1 MRLIDGE
8 YEETRDNTASIVEG
22 LTAAGGP
29 LFPPNE
35 WFTDPGFDRP
45 SPISVT
51 ADGRVSGHIASW
63 ETDHIGLPPGT
74 KPPRSASDYSL
85 FKTGVLRTDS
95 GDDIHVGQLTL
106 AGGHASLK
114 ASAEEAV
121 KHYDDTA
128 SAVADVTVGEDEY
141 GIWVSGG
148 LRPDVTDEKVRALR
162 ASAPS
167 GDWRPVGGSLEL
179 VAVCQVNT
187 PGFPVARAMVAS
199 GEITALVAAGASTM
213 YDLQQE
219 SRVYEALRRT
229 EDRVEQLEAVIA
241 AGLGQKNRSKFIDD
255 DDDDDAEDT
264 REDEVDE
271 DDADLDEWEDT
282 PTDVE
287 SEDDAEVKPDAKD
300 DVPDKPVD
308 RRKAALRDRFRKV
321 AR

>member
-8 YEETRDNTASIVEG
+8 YEETRDDSVSVAEA

-45 SPISVT
+45 TPITVT
-51 ADGRVSGHIASW
+51 ADGRISGHIATW
-63 ETDHIGLPPGT
+63 DTDHIGLPPGT

-95 GDDIHVGQLTL
+95 GEDVHVGQLTL
-106 AGGHASLK
+106 AGGHAPLK
-114 ASAEEAV
+114 ASAAEAV

-128 SAVADVTVGEDEY
+128 SAVADVTVGEDAH

-148 LRPDVTDEKVRALR
+148 LRPDVDDTKIRALR

-167 GDWRPVGGSLEL
+167 GDWRPVNGSLEL

-199 GEITALVAAGASTM
+199 GEITALVAAGASTL

-219 SRVYEALRRT
+219 SHIFEALHRQ
-229 EDRVEQLEAVIA
+229 ESRVNELEAMLA
-241 AGLGQKNRSKFIDD
+241 AAFGQKNRAKFTGENDEDDDTADRDEKSAEVEEDVEDTSPDSADD
-255 DDDDDAEDT
+255 DDFDEFEETEQSRAE
-264 REDEVDE
+264 
-271 DDADLDEWEDT
+271 
-282 PTDVE
+282 
-287 SEDDAEVKPDAKD
+287 
-300 DVPDKPVD
+300 
-308 RRKAALRDRFRKV
+308 RRKASLRERFRKV
-321 AR
+321 GR

>member
-8 YEETRDNTASIVEG
+8 YEETRDDSVSVAEA

-45 SPISVT
+45 TPITVT
-51 ADGRVSGHIASW
+51 ADGRISGHIATW
-63 ETDHIGLPPGT
+63 DTDHIGLPPGT

-95 GDDIHVGQLTL
+95 GEDVHVGQLTL
-106 AGGHASLK
+106 AGGHAPLK

-128 SAVADVTVGEDEY
+128 SAVADVTVGEDEH

-148 LRPDVTDEKVRALR
+148 LRPDVDDTKIRALR

-167 GDWRPVGGSLEL
+167 GDWRPVNGSLEL

-187 PGFPVARAMVAS
+187 PGFPIARAMVAS

-219 SRVYEALRRT
+219 SHIFEALHQQEARVT
-229 EDRVEQLEAVIA
+229 ELEAMIA
-241 AGLGQKNRSKFIDD
+241 AAFGQKNRAKFTGEDD
-255 DDDDDAEDT
+255 TAEGDERSEDAEDDVEET
-264 REDEVDE
+264 SPESADTGDDDE
-271 DDADLDEWEDT
+271 DDDEF
-282 PTDVE
+282 VE
-287 SEDDAEVKPDAKD
+287 TEQSQAE
-300 DVPDKPVD
+300 
-308 RRKAALRDRFRKV
+308 RRKASLRERFRKV
-321 AR
+321 SR